1 MPSESYNVSLRSAYD
16 KPRTK
21 RAKYSITSLY
31 NFLLKHTRKDRKDV
45 VISGEVNAY
54 IWARSITKP
63 PRSVAISIKQD
74 NNKVYVFLKDSKEF
88 KEFKNKGKE
97 KEVKPK
103 KEEKAKEIPK
113 DEVKAVDQTSKANPT
128 EEAVKPKP
136 EKKTGKLR
144 PMEDHKKQ
152 KAETKWD

>member
-1 MPSESYNVSLRSAYD
+1 MPSESYNVSLTSAYD
-16 KPRTK
+16 KPRKK

-31 NFLLKHTRKDRKDV
+31 NFLLKHTRKERKDII
-45 VISGEVNAY
+45 ISGEVNAY

-63 PRSVAISIKQD
+63 PRRIAISIKEDKD

-88 KEFKNKGKE
+88 KDFKVKGKD

-103 KEEKAKEIPK
+103 KEEKPKETPK
-113 DEVKAVDQTSKANPT
+113 DEAKK
-128 EEAVKPKP
+128 EEEKPKP
-136 EKKTGKLR
+136 EKKTGKLK

-152 KAETKWD
+152 KAETK